1 MIRDVERFGDARA
14 GAVAGAEKTAP
25 PSVRFAKTAYRER
38 TSRFP
43 APRVARRRVLWT
55 DPADLGE
62 MKSFVST
69 LLR

>member
-1 MIRDVERFGDARA
+1 MIRDVARFGDARA
-14 GAVAGAEKTAP
+14 GAVAGLLPQERRRTAP

-55 DPADLGE
+55 DPAGLCE
-62 MKSFVST
+62 MK
-69 LLR
+69 RE